1 MALRS
6 ITPQEAKRL
15 IDAGAM
21 LVDIRAPD
29 EHAREHI
36 PQSVLRPVDS
46 LTRGSLD
53 KGAATTVIFHC
64 KSGARTSG
72 NAQRLADAAP
82 CEAFMLEGGLDA
94 WKKAGLPVQLDRRQ
108 PLEIMRQVQLAAGS
122 LVVLGV
128 LLGVT
133 VQPLFYGL
141 AAFVGVGLVFA
152 GLTGFCGM
160 AHLLMLMPWNRRQAH

>member
-94 WKKAGLPVQLDRRQ
+94 WEKAGLLVQLDMRQ
-108 PLEIMRQVQLAAGS
+108 PLQ
-122 LVVLGV
+122 
-128 LLGVT
+128 
-133 VQPLFYGL
+133 
-141 AAFVGVGLVFA
+141 
-152 GLTGFCGM
+152 
-160 AHLLMLMPWNRRQAH
+160 